1 MTTVIVSDSEAA
13 CDSLWTYT
21 DGSKAESNIHKYLYL
36 SGYAIEGYTP
46 DPFIVFYSGT
56 YRQIVLHQALMLNL
70 IDSTVYMTVSNWLS
84 DRGENRLEYIQIRII
99 DWNITS
105 EFNIGSKNQVRY
117 AGSGG
122 GYAADYYPNC
132 YNVYTCVSHAISLD
146 SLSGPDVS
154 HFSRDGKQQVHI
166 IEVTQVMYDTLYI
179 EVEGIVQS
187 YKEEKNMPI
196 EIKQTAPDGKEI
208 NRTELE
214 GAISNSIKNIKKEE
228 NVSTLWI
235 NNKNAKKKENIIKKK
250 GKITL

>member
-1 MTTVIVSDSEAA
+1 
-13 CDSLWTYT
+13 
-21 DGSKAESNIHKYLYL
+21 
-36 SGYAIEGYTP
+36 
-46 DPFIVFYSGT
+46 
-56 YRQIVLHQALMLNL
+56 MLA
-70 IDSTVYMTVSNWLS
+70 
-84 DRGENRLEYIQIRII
+84 RGE
-99 DWNITS
+99 
-105 EFNIGSKNQVRY
+105 
-117 AGSGG
+117 
-122 GYAADYYPNC
+122 YAADYYPKC

-146 SLSGPDVS
+146 NLSGPDVS
-154 HFSRDGKQQVHI
+154 HFSKDGKQQVHI